1 VLTGADPG
9 ISGGGGCHERGKNR
23 QGSGGRRRPPAGS
36 RGRAPGG
43 GEGAKPPMKVTPF
56 HEF

>member
-1 VLTGADPG
+1 MTWT
-9 ISGGGGCHERGKNR
+9 RKNR

-43 GEGAKPPMKVTPF
+43 VEGAKPPMKVTLF
-56 HEF
+56 HEFYSDFALSK